1 MTIQIVGNGEV
12 GIMADIS
19 IKELIEEM
27 VQSDPHK
34 IILSGGRGEYR
45 KVVFERKIIGGKRCF
60 QIERYTEKQVF
71 HQNIDEGELEEAL
84 AGDLQD
90 GFRQINMF
98 SAREEWDVKISKKGK
113 IAVNKRHTEN
123 KLITVQGN
131 NRRKK
136 YILEEGMDIPVFT
149 HLGIFTKDGKV
160 VHSMYDKFKQINRFA
175 EIVDNVMKSYNK
187 PSINIVD
194 FGCGKSYLTFIVY
207 YYLHE
212 VKGLDVHI
220 TGLDLKEQVIKD
232 CNALAEQFGYTGLK
246 FELGDINGYKTD
258 VDVDMVMTLHAC
270 DVATDYAL
278 YNAICWN
285 AQYILSVPCCQ
296 HELNKQMHSDELAA
310 LTRYGIIKERIAA
323 LATDSIRGHML
334 EACGYK
340 TDITEFID
348 IAHSPKNL
356 LIRAVKKNVS
366 PDRRKKAL
374 KDAEA
379 LCEEFGFRQTLMEM
393 IKADGRI

>member
-1 MTIQIVGNGEV
+1 
-12 GIMADIS
+12 MADIS

-71 HQNIDEGELEEAL
+71 HQNIDEDELEEAL

-113 IAVNKRHTEN
+113 VAVNKRHTEN

-194 FGCGKSYLTFIVY
+194 FGCGIRLIPIYSL
-207 YYLHE
+207 L
-212 VKGLDVHI
+212 
-220 TGLDLKEQVIKD
+220 
-232 CNALAEQFGYTGLK
+232 
-246 FELGDINGYKTD
+246 
-258 VDVDMVMTLHAC
+258 
-270 DVATDYAL
+270 
-278 YNAICWN
+278 
-285 AQYILSVPCCQ
+285 LS
-296 HELNKQMHSDELAA
+296 A
-310 LTRYGIIKERIAA
+310 
-323 LATDSIRGHML
+323 
-334 EACGYK
+334 
-340 TDITEFID
+340 
-348 IAHSPKNL
+348 
-356 LIRAVKKNVS
+356 
-366 PDRRKKAL
+366 
-374 KDAEA
+374 
-379 LCEEFGFRQTLMEM
+379 
-393 IKADGRI
+393 

>member
-71 HQNIDEGELEEAL
+71 HQNIDEDELEEAL

-113 IAVNKRHTEN
+113 VAVNKRHTEN

-136 YILEEGMDIPVFT
+136 YILEEGWIS
-149 HLGIFTKDGKV
+149 L
-160 VHSMYDKFKQINRFA
+160 
-175 EIVDNVMKSYNK
+175 
-187 PSINIVD
+187 
-194 FGCGKSYLTFIVY
+194 YLPIWA
-207 YYLHE
+207 YLQRMAR
-212 VKGLDVHI
+212 LC
-220 TGLDLKEQVIKD
+220 TPCMTSLSRSTDL
-232 CNALAEQFGYTGLK
+232 
-246 FELGDINGYKTD
+246 
-258 VDVDMVMTLHAC
+258 
-270 DVATDYAL
+270 
-278 YNAICWN
+278 
-285 AQYILSVPCCQ
+285 
-296 HELNKQMHSDELAA
+296 
-310 LTRYGIIKERIAA
+310 
-323 LATDSIRGHML
+323 
-334 EACGYK
+334 
-340 TDITEFID
+340 
-348 IAHSPKNL
+348 
-356 LIRAVKKNVS
+356 
-366 PDRRKKAL
+366 RRSW
-374 KDAEA
+374 
-379 LCEEFGFRQTLMEM
+379 TMS
-393 IKADGRI
+393 

>member
-1 MTIQIVGNGEV
+1 
-12 GIMADIS
+12 MADMDINQLV
-19 IKELIEEM
+19 KEIAENG
-27 VQSDPHK
+27 PYK
-34 IILSGGRGEYR
+34 IVLSGGRGEYR
-45 KVVFERKIIGGKRCF
+45 KVVFERKMIGGRRCY

-71 HQNIDEGELEEAL
+71 HENIDEDSLETAL
-84 AGDLQD
+84 TGQEVDRY
-90 GFRQINMF
+90 RQLNAF
-98 SAREEWDVKISKKGK
+98 ATGQEWDAKISKKGK
-113 IAVNKRHTEN
+113 ISVNRRRTEE
-123 KLITVQGN
+123 KMITVSGN
-131 NRRKK
+131 NRKKK

-160 VHSMYDKFKQINRFA
+160 VHSMYDKFRQINRFA
-175 EIVDNVMKSYNK
+175 EIVDDVMKNYNK
-187 PSINIVD
+187 TSINIVD

-220 TGLDLKEQVIKD
+220 TGLDLKEQVIND
-232 CNALAEQFGYTGLK
+232 CNDLAEKFGYTGLK

-296 HELNKQMHSDELAA
+296 HELNRQMHTDGLAA
-310 LTRYGIIKERIAA
+310 LTRYGIIKERVAA
-323 LATDSIRGHML
+323 LVTDSIRGLML

-340 TDITEFID
+340 TDIMEFID

-366 PDRRKKAL
+366 QDKKNLAVS
-374 KDAEA
+374 DAEN
-379 LCEEFGFRQTLMEM
+379 LCREFGVRQTLMDM
-393 IKADGRI
+393 LRKDRRV

>member
-1 MTIQIVGNGEV
+1 
-12 GIMADIS
+12 MADMEINQLV
-19 IKELIEEM
+19 KEIAENG
-27 VQSDPHK
+27 PYK
-34 IILSGGRGEYR
+34 IVLSGGRGEYR
-45 KVVFERKIIGGKRCF
+45 KVVFERKIIGGRRCY
-60 QIERYTEKQVF
+60 QIGRYTEKQVF
-71 HQNIDEGELEEAL
+71 HENIDEDSLEKVL
-84 AGDLQD
+84 AGQETDRY
-90 GFRQINMF
+90 RQLNAF
-98 SAREEWDVKISKKGK
+98 ATRQEWDAKISKKGK
-113 IAVNKRHTEN
+113 VSVNRRQTDGKM
-123 KLITVQGN
+123 ITVSGN
-131 NRRKK
+131 NRKKK

-160 VHSMYDKFKQINRFA
+160 VRSMYDKFRQINRFA
-175 EIVDNVMKSYNK
+175 EIVDDVMKNYNK

-220 TGLDLKEQVIKD
+220 TGLDLKEQVIND
-232 CNALAEQFGYTGLK
+232 CNDLAEKFGYTGLR

-296 HELNKQMHSDELAA
+296 HELNKQMHTDGFAA
-310 LTRYGIIKERIAA
+310 LTRYGIIKERFAA
-323 LATDSIRGHML
+323 LATDSIRGLML

-340 TDITEFID
+340 TDIMEFID

-366 PDRRKKAL
+366 QDKKNRSVS
-374 KDAEA
+374 DAEN
-379 LCEEFGFRQTLMEM
+379 LCREFGVRQTLMDMLRE
-393 IKADGRI
+393 DGRV